1 MVLYTIGHST
11 HPVGDF
17 IALLQKHGV
26 EVVCDVR
33 SSPYSRHNPQ
43 YKRENLIPELKS
55 AGMKYVFLGK
65 ELGPRSDLPSCYVNG
80 RVSYRRLAET
90 PAFAAGLNRLREGM
104 RRYRVALL
112 CAEKDPMTCH
122 RTILICREMRN
133 ESDIRHILDDGEIE
147 RQPDLE
153 MRLLRAHNLNQGD
166 LFSSPAERM
175 ERAYDAQA
183 EKIAYVA
190 KSAAD
195 EAELAVGVAQ

>member
-11 HPVGDF
+11 HPIGDF
-17 IALLQKHGV
+17 IALLRKHGV

-33 SSPYSRHNPQ
+33 SSPYSRYNPQ
-43 YKRENLIPELKS
+43 YNRENLVPELKS

-65 ELGPRSDLPSCYVNG
+65 ELGPRSDQPSCYVNG
-80 RVSYRRLAET
+80 KVSYRRLAET
-90 PAFAAGLNRLREGM
+90 TAFAAGLKRLREGM
-104 RRYRVALL
+104 RRYHVALL

-122 RTILICREMRN
+122 RTILICRQIRN

-153 MRLLRAHNLNQGD
+153 TRLLRAHNLHQGD
-166 LFSSPAERM
+166 LFSSPEERM

-183 EKIAYVA
+183 KKIAYVA
-190 KSAAD
+190 KPAAD
-195 EAELAVGVAQ
+195 EAELAAGGAQ